1 MSSNTETFTFD
12 RPETIDDATYSRIV
26 FIRPLELAVQPII
39 DHNMELIGTVR
50 RLRPWYRGEHD
61 AMEPELLSTLLDPDA
76 NHACDMLKAFIAIVK
91 RYNPGEFPA
100 HCCKMRELVFTTRY
114 LIRELEKC
122 FDSPAFTNAVTQLGH
137 LIFTWSAPN
146 AGMYSFYD
154 WVTRLDTRLER
165 LIRSFADIAE
175 ACRRRER
182 ERDSEIAF
190 SALPPATKMDVDNA
204 ADDVKRAVRKAKRD
218 AFTCDALTLEQCGA
232 LCVENGNAVVL
243 DTENRGVLVKDRG
256 QMIVGEAS
264 SLAVFNDVTY
274 CGELRKTGPGL
285 LALGGTARF
294 GVDGASSPAAFSN
307 VLNFV
312 ECSFMPLSMR
322 CLDGVAATFGA
333 GVSLVYD
340 LKPADTAFRA
350 KGVVLE
356 NAASALAFADAA
368 VPVTFACGAVQFD
381 GGVYKV
387 GLLTAFSEATVRAFA
402 ERLVIAKPV
411 AAGSC
416 CVEKVVEQVTGGLW
430 TLSVVIRPSGFT
442 VIIR

>member
-154 WVTRLDTRLER
+154 WVIRLDTRLER

-204 ADDVKRAVRKAKRD
+204 AADVKRAVRKAKRAVIKD
-218 AFTCDALTLEQCGA
+218 AHTVRTSEADRRVPKGERGRQIAAVRNLVREAREKGKSMTLRRSCLSVWRSIKGGYPSVDALYNYCHRHE
-232 LCVENGNAVVL
+232 
-243 DTENRGVLVKDRG
+243 TE
-256 QMIVGEAS
+256 
-264 SLAVFNDVTY
+264 F
-274 CGELRKTGPGL
+274 
-285 LALGGTARF
+285 
-294 GVDGASSPAAFSN
+294 
-307 VLNFV
+307 
-312 ECSFMPLSMR
+312 
-322 CLDGVAATFGA
+322 
-333 GVSLVYD
+333 
-340 LKPADTAFRA
+340 
-350 KGVVLE
+350 
-356 NAASALAFADAA
+356 
-368 VPVTFACGAVQFD
+368 
-381 GGVYKV
+381 
-387 GLLTAFSEATVRAFA
+387 
-402 ERLVIAKPV
+402 
-411 AAGSC
+411 
-416 CVEKVVEQVTGGLW
+416 
-430 TLSVVIRPSGFT
+430 
-442 VIIR
+442 

>member
-146 AGMYSFYD
+146 AGMYSFFD

-204 ADDVKRAVRKAKRD
+204 AADVKRAVRKANRAVIKD
-218 AFTCDALTLEQCGA
+218 AHTARTSEADRRVPKGERGRQIAAVRNLVREAREKGKSMTLRRSCLSVWRSIKGGYPSVDALYNYCHRHE
-232 LCVENGNAVVL
+232 
-243 DTENRGVLVKDRG
+243 TE
-256 QMIVGEAS
+256 
-264 SLAVFNDVTY
+264 F
-274 CGELRKTGPGL
+274 
-285 LALGGTARF
+285 
-294 GVDGASSPAAFSN
+294 
-307 VLNFV
+307 
-312 ECSFMPLSMR
+312 
-322 CLDGVAATFGA
+322 
-333 GVSLVYD
+333 
-340 LKPADTAFRA
+340 
-350 KGVVLE
+350 
-356 NAASALAFADAA
+356 
-368 VPVTFACGAVQFD
+368 
-381 GGVYKV
+381 
-387 GLLTAFSEATVRAFA
+387 
-402 ERLVIAKPV
+402 
-411 AAGSC
+411 
-416 CVEKVVEQVTGGLW
+416 
-430 TLSVVIRPSGFT
+430 
-442 VIIR
+442 